1 MSSTNLNNEKAY
13 EESMQKYI
21 NLIKPHFKFN
31 YSGFNTQGGI
41 GWELRND
48 TDSINIY
55 LWFFDK
61 TIHDDILPEYYDK
74 HKTYE
79 IAIQIESY
87 DGNVVKTFED
97 IDSAIQYLQQKN

>member
-1 MSSTNLNNEKAY
+1 MSSKNSINTNAY
-13 EESMQKYI
+13 KKEMQKYI
-21 NLIKPHFKFN
+21 KLIKPHFIFN
-31 YSGFNTQGGI
+31 YSGFNSQGGI

-61 TIHDDILPEYYDK
+61 TTHDDLLPEYYDK
-74 HKTYE
+74 NKTYD
-79 IAIQIESY
+79 IAIQIESEHE
-87 DGNVVKTFED
+87 DNVKTFEN

>member
-48 TDSINIY
+48 SDSITIY
-55 LWFFDK
+55 LWYFDK
-61 TIHDDILPEYYDK
+61 SIHDDLLPENFDK
-74 HKTYE
+74 NKTYD
-79 IAIQIESY
+79 IAIQIESAN
-87 DGNVVKTFED
+87 DDVVKTFENVD
-97 IDSAIQYLQQKN
+97 LAIKHLQQKN